1 MAVSVS
7 RAIAAGPDV
16 LLTSLANMLRAAP
29 EMREVAT
36 RRPHPFCRP
45 DPEVSMST
53 IGSAVRETGISLST
67 VFRQPALRRLNLALA
82 GSMIGDW
89 AYATAIAVWAYGIG
103 GASAVGIWATCRL
116 ALMAVLAPF
125 AAAMADRYPRRTV
138 MIACDLA
145 RFVLVGAAATVVQA
159 DGPAAVVFVLAT
171 LSPIFGTAFRPAQ
184 MAMTPS
190 LVRTPD
196 ELTAANGVAS
206 TVESLAFFVGPALA
220 AFLLAVADV
229 ASVFAVN
236 ALTFALSAV
245 IVSGIRPP
253 KTADAPVPVTP
264 AGEAVGTD
272 PDAVETAAEGTKPNF
287 LVDALEGFRVIW
299 RHPDLRLV
307 VTTYC
312 AQTVVAGAMA
322 VFVVAIAFDMT
333 DLGASGLGWL
343 DSVLGVG
350 AIFGGFLAIG
360 LAARRH
366 LASDFGWGVVFWAVP
381 LLLVAVWPTAVAAF
395 IAMAIIGAA
404 NPVVDVNASTILQ
417 RLTPDAV
424 MARVFGALE
433 SGLIGTMA
441 LGALVMPLLI
451 AGPGLRWGLV
461 ILSVPIAVIALLGMS
476 RLRKLDHT
484 VSEPEGVALL
494 AGVPLF
500 APLARPLLES
510 LAGKL
515 TRIEVPA
522 GTDVVRVGETGDLF
536 YVIESG
542 RLEATYDGRELSSM
556 GPGECFGEIALLR
569 DVPRTATVT
578 AQEDSVLQALDR
590 EDFLAA
596 MSGDTELLGRT
607 ESMAARRIQTV

>member
-1 MAVSVS
+1 M
-7 RAIAAGPDV
+7 
-16 LLTSLANMLRAAP
+16 
-29 EMREVAT
+29 
-36 RRPHPFCRP
+36 
-45 DPEVSMST
+45 
-53 IGSAVRETGISLST
+53 
-67 VFRQPALRRLNLALA
+67 
-82 GSMIGDW
+82 
-89 AYATAIAVWAYGIG
+89 
-103 GASAVGIWATCRL
+103 
-116 ALMAVLAPF
+116 
-125 AAAMADRYPRRTV
+125 
-138 MIACDLA
+138 
-145 RFVLVGAAATVVQA
+145 
-159 DGPAAVVFVLAT
+159 
-171 LSPIFGTAFRPAQ
+171 
-184 MAMTPS
+184 
-190 LVRTPD
+190 
-196 ELTAANGVAS
+196 
-206 TVESLAFFVGPALA
+206 ESLAFFVGPAIA

-236 ALTFALSAV
+236 ALTFLLSAI

-272 PDAVETAAEGTKPNF
+272 AEELEKAAQEEVHF
-287 LVDALEGFRVIW
+287 LKDALEGFRVIW

-312 AQTVVAGAMA
+312 AQTVVAGAMG

-343 DSVLGVG
+343 DSVLGIG

-360 LAARRH
+360 LGARHR
-366 LASDFGWGVVFWAVP
+366 LASDFGWGVVFWAIP
-381 LLLVAVWPTAVAAF
+381 LMLVSIWPTAVAAF

-424 MARVFGALE
+424 MGRVFGALE

-461 ILSVPIAVIALLGMS
+461 ILSVPIAVIALLGMP
-476 RLRKLDHT
+476 RMRTLDRT
-484 VSEPEGVALL
+484 VSEPEGVSLL

-522 GTDVVRVGETGDLF
+522 GTDVVRVGEAGRPLLRHRERPARGDVRRSRAL
-536 YVIESG
+536 VDGPRRVLRRDRAASRRPAHGHGDRAGGQRPAGAGPRGLPCRHVG
-542 RLEATYDGRELSSM
+542 RHRAARSHRVDGRPSDPDRLS
-556 GPGECFGEIALLR
+556 A
-569 DVPRTATVT
+569 
-578 AQEDSVLQALDR
+578 AQ
-590 EDFLAA
+590 
-596 MSGDTELLGRT
+596 LLGRR
-607 ESMAARRIQTV
+607 EGRRARHARRRGPWPR